1 MVSQLVSCM
10 AGVNA
15 NARHVTDPGSL
26 MLDID
31 RAVQWPDQSPRT
43 RVARKAATMTDIQ
56 PARRCPLESDF
67 RVSRGN
73 DLPALATYD
82 EIDELADRER
92 VFWSGESQ
100 GYYVFLR
107 HETIQQILE
116 CPERFSSRRP
126 NPNVPAPEHDLI
138 PVTMDPP
145 EHTKWRRVLGRYFT
159 PRRAERM
166 TERMRE
172 VARDLIDGFADQG
185 ECDFIADFSARFPAA
200 VFLEMM
206 GLPLEELDRFLAW
219 TLKTTPGPNPNDP
232 AGAIQ
237 AQSQAEVMEFI
248 AALIKQRREDPD
260 PRREDIISD
269 AVNWRIDGRPP
280 TDEELMLCCL
290 TLFEAGLDTVNAQLS
305 YAFHHLATHE
315 SDRAWLARQPAIIPH
330 AVEEFLR
337 AFPIVKVGREVK
349 QESELEGYLLQPGDR
364 LLTPLMASGRDK
376 DEYTDARTVRFD
388 RQIIR
393 HISFGAGPHRCIGAH
408 IARQELVV
416 ALEEWHRR
424 IPDYDLVDHS
434 AVTERTG
441 VVCGLNFLPLRWP
454 TS

>member
-1 MVSQLVSCM
+1 
-10 AGVNA
+10 
-15 NARHVTDPGSL
+15 
-26 MLDID
+26 
-31 RAVQWPDQSPRT
+31 
-43 RVARKAATMTDIQ
+43 MTDAQ
-56 PARRCPLESDF
+56 PAARCPFEPNF
-67 RVSRGN
+67 RISRGN
-73 DLPALATYD
+73 DLPALATFE
-82 EIDELADRER
+82 EIDELADRQR

-107 HETIQQILE
+107 HETIQEILE
-116 CPERFSSRRP
+116 RPERFSSRRP

-159 PRRAERM
+159 PRRAEIM
-166 TERMRE
+166 TDRMRE
-172 VARDLIDGFADQG
+172 VARELLDRFADGG
-185 ECDFIADFSARFPAA
+185 ECDLVADFSARFPAA

-206 GLPLEELDRFLAW
+206 GLPLEDLDRFLAW

-237 AQSQAEVMEFI
+237 AQSQADVMAFI
-248 AALIKQRREDPD
+248 AGLIHDRRAHPD
-260 PRREDIISD
+260 PSREDIISE
-269 AVNWRIDGRPP
+269 AIHWEIDGRPP
-280 TDEELMLCCL
+280 TDDELMLCCL

-315 SDRAWLARQPAIIPH
+315 SDRGRLVREPALIPH

-337 AFPIVKVGREVK
+337 VFPIVKAGREVT
-349 QESELEGYLLQPGDR
+349 QTSELEGCVLQPGDR
-364 LLTPLMASGRDK
+364 LLTPLMASGRDTA
-376 DEYTDARTVRFD
+376 EYDDARAIRFD
-388 RQIIR
+388 RKAIR

-408 IARQELVV
+408 IARRELIV

-424 IPDYDLVDHS
+424 IPDYELADHS